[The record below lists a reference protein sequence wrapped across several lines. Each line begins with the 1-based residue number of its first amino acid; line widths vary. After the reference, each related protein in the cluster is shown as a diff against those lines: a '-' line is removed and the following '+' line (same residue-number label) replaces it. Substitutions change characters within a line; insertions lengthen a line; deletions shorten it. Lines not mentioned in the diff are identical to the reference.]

1 MWNKPNDLHRNGSDA
16 PRKLPGKLLALMLL
30 MPVLTLLLALSGH
43 QRIAQFMLLM
53 IGPMVVFGVA
63 ASRRKPACVFKRER
77 SEKR

>member
-1 MWNKPNDLHRNGSDA
+1 MWNKPNDRHRNGSDA

-30 MPVLTLLLALSGH
+30 MPVLTLLLALGGQ

-63 ASRRKPACVFKRER
+63 ASRRKPDCSFTPGRDDNR
-77 SEKR
+77 